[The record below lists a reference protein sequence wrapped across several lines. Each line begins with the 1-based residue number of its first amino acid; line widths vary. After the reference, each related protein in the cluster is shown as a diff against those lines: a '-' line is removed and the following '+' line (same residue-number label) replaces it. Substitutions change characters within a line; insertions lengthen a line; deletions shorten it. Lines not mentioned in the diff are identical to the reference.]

1 MHRKN
6 ICCLIGVAVL
16 AALTGCASRGDAPAT
31 SATASSSAPQPQA
44 AAPANKAQSATPA
57 GKAASASSSS
67 VAGGVLPGMNAKGE
81 VIDSSK
87 VESGHGTK
95 VTVGDV
101 EGEIT
106 GKPAP
111 GSKFGK
117 LKIGM
122 SMKQVA
128 DLIGQPSDQG
138 AYVTGK
144 AFIPFYFGG
153 DRHRYEAVYKNT
165 GRLIFAGGDI
175 GDWGSGHLIWIIH
188 NPHEPASR

>member
-1 MHRKN
+1 MHWKN
-6 ICCLIGVAVL
+6 IRCLIGAAML
-16 AALTGCASRGDAPAT
+16 AALAGCASKGDAPAAS
-31 SATASSSAPQPQA
+31 SATSSSAPQPQA
-44 AAPANKAQSATPA
+44 AAPATKGQPATPA
-57 GKAASASSSS
+57 SKAVSASSSS
-67 VAGGVLPGMNAKGE
+67 AAKGVAPGMNAKGE
-81 VIDSSK
+81 VVDSSK

-95 VTVGDV
+95 VTVGEV

-111 GSKFGK
+111 GSKFVK
-117 LKIGM
+117 IKIGM

-138 AYVTGK
+138 AYVTAK

-188 NPHEPASR
+188 NPLEPASR